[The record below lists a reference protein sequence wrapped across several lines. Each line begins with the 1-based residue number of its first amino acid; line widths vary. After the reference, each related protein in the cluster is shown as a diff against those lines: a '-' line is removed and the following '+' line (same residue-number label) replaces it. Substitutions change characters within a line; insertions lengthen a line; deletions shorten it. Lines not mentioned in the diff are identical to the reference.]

1 MLLYGAPKPRRY
13 AHHRTHCT
21 AAMQDRLRNVERNR
35 RLLES
40 LGLLDVNLTKKSA
53 SQHRVCARHSPRPR
67 PRPRPARVPLS
78 KVSHAA
84 RHSLRLPPPHPQ
96 CSPPMPPRL
105 SRQHCRRCGAIK
117 KGHVCRVTDDEY
129 FRTDRQLACGPN
141 RPTVLPHPQPRTW
154 SPPRPRAS

>member
-53 SQHRVCARHSPRPR
+53 SQHRVCAWHSLH

-78 KVSHAA
+78 KCLVRNGTGFASLPLTPNDHPRCHCVSPGNTAA
-84 RHSLRLPPPHPQ
+84 AAGR
-96 CSPPMPPRL
+96 
-105 SRQHCRRCGAIK
+105 SR
-117 KGHVCRVTDDEY
+117 
-129 FRTDRQLACGPN
+129 
-141 RPTVLPHPQPRTW
+141 
-154 SPPRPRAS
+154 RAMSAG

>member
-67 PRPRPARVPLS
+67 PRPRPARVSLS
-78 KVSHAA
+78 KYLM
-84 RHSLRLPPPHPQ
+84 RHGTAFA
-96 CSPPMPPRL
+96 SPPLTPNAHPRCHHVSPGNTAAAAGR
-105 SRQHCRRCGAIK
+105 SR
-117 KGHVCRVTDDEY
+117 
-129 FRTDRQLACGPN
+129 
-141 RPTVLPHPQPRTW
+141 
-154 SPPRPRAS
+154 RAMSAG